1 MVMLAPSGQIESNQ
15 NTCEELTMKI
25 RPLLY
30 VCAFSTMTATVPV
43 VAQTPSAPP
52 APTATPAASAPAAVP
67 ASGTPSAIPVTGA
80 PGATAAPPAIVY
92 KEGVIKVGTEMKQ
105 SLGVVTDIDKGDN
118 GCFVTFKDSK
128 GAEFIELGKF
138 ELCALKPSPKGK
150 KVSLAYS
157 VETVQAASCYG
168 DPKCKKTET
177 VPLIVGIQVV
187 E

>member
-1 MVMLAPSGQIESNQ
+1 MN
-15 NTCEELTMKI
+15 I

-30 VCAFSTMTATVPV
+30 VCAFSTLAAALPV
-43 VAQTPSAPP
+43 VAQTPSTPP
-52 APTATPAASAPAAVP
+52 AAPAAAVAPAAVP
-67 ASGTPSAIPVTGA
+67 VPGA
-80 PGATAAPPAIVY
+80 PGAAAVPAAPPAIVY

-118 GCFVTFKDSK
+118 GCFITFKDAK

-150 KVSLAYS
+150 RVSLAYS

-177 VPLIVGIQVV
+177 VPLIVGIQIV

>member
-1 MVMLAPSGQIESNQ
+1 
-15 NTCEELTMKI
+15 MKI

-30 VCAFSTMTATVPV
+30 VCAFSTMTAVVPV

-52 APTATPAASAPAAVP
+52 APTATPAASTPAAVP
-67 ASGTPSAIPVTGA
+67 ASGTPSAIPVPGA
-80 PGATAAPPAIVY
+80 PGATAAPAAPPAIVY

-118 GCFVTFKDSK
+118 GCFVTFKDAK